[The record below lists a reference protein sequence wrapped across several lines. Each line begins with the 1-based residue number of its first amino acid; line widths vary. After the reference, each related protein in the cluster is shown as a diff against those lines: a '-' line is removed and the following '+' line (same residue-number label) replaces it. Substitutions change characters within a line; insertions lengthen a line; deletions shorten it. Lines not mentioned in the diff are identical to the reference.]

1 MLTLF
6 KIFINSLKIT
16 YYDFIF
22 MYKAQKI
29 FKQLMNIKIPIRSTL
44 YNKRTKAIVIVSVDY
59 GRNSVLIHRIKTN
72 NIDSM
77 YKYNPLKQ
85 HSESVFTL
93 KEIYRILF
101 DYYIEGNP
109 KLRMSNLID
118 LRIIDLQIENLYKA
132 NSKMRFVDTSRF
144 YKN

>member
-16 YYDFIF
+16 YYEFIF
-22 MYKAQKI
+22 LYKAQKL
-29 FKQLMNIKIPIRSTL
+29 FKRLINIKIPIRTAL

-59 GRNSVLIHRIKTN
+59 GRNNVLIHRIKTN
-72 NIDSM
+72 NIDST
-77 YKYNPLKQ
+77 YNYNPLKQ

-93 KEIYRILF
+93 KEVYRILF
-101 DYYIEGNP
+101 DYYIEGSP
-109 KLRMSNLID
+109 KLQTYNLID
-118 LRIIDLQIENLYKA
+118 LRIIDLEIQRLYKA

-144 YKN
+144 YRN